1 MTLEISMI
9 QALLAFL
16 TICLLLV
23 IRLRVLPK
31 TDVRFQWSVG
41 LPTQQTI
48 ENELNQKRHAT
59 HIRQDQ
65 TTPDHPERNH

>member
-1 MTLEISMI
+1 MSVFIFIVFLIGCFAI
-9 QALLAFL
+9 LL
-16 TICLLLV
+16 TIGSIIYL
-23 IRLRVLPK
+23 I
-31 TDVRFQWSVG
+31 VG